1 MDQFNKISPF
11 QPEEPV
17 EPEKFEGRNII
28 IERNLPYLYQSA
40 NGDPTH
46 FFIKGKRGMGKTSLA
61 SYFKDIAERKY
72 KMVGVHVLNDGIH
85 DIDSLIKQI
94 IERLLNEIEKETW
107 SDKIVSKF
115 KDYIDTIDLVGVKFK
130 FNPDEKTINYI
141 KDNFPFLLKEIIDN
155 FEDEKGLFIIID
167 DINGLS
173 ETPDFANWY
182 KSFVDTL
189 STNFKGQLPVTFIL
203 TTYPENAQK
212 LYDHNISFNRAFKH
226 IDIEGLEDNEIEDF
240 FRKTF
245 NSLNIDIESDA
256 MELMVRFSSGLPNM
270 MQEIGNGVFWI
281 NNESI
286 IDRHTALRGVIRA
299 GNEIGLKYLQPAL
312 DNSIRSE
319 RYLTIFRAL
328 GDDFT
333 SKDLT
338 KEYTFRK
345 RDFAP
350 KLNNKEQNAFG
361 DFLSRA
367 KELNI
372 IEYAAAPNT
381 GVYKFT
387 NNLYPI
393 YFFIQSIDRENRS

>member
-1 MDQFNKISPF
+1 MNQFNKISPF

-17 EPEKFEGRNII
+17 EPEKFEGRKNII
-28 IERNLPYLYQSA
+28 EKNLPFLNQAA
-40 NGDPTH
+40 NGIPTH

-72 KMVGVHVLNDGIH
+72 KMVGVHVLNDGVH

-107 SDKIVSKF
+107 SDKIKEKL
-115 KDYIDTIDLVGVKFK
+115 KDHIKTVQILGNKIE
-130 FNPDEKTINYI
+130 FNPDKRTTSHI
-141 KDNFPFLLKEIIDN
+141 KDNFPFFLKDLVEN
-155 FEDEKGLFIIID
+155 FDDKKGLFIIID

-182 KSFVDTL
+182 KSFADTL
-189 STNFKGQLPVTFIL
+189 STRFRGELPIAFIL

-212 LYDHNISFNRAFKH
+212 LYDHNYSFNRQFKH
-226 IDIEGLEDNEIEDF
+226 IDIEGLENNEIRDF
-240 FRKTF
+240 FIKSF
-245 NSLNIDIESDA
+245 GSLNIDIEKEA
-256 MELMVRFSSGLPNM
+256 MDLMVSFSSGLPNM
-270 MQEIGNGVFWI
+270 MQEIGDGVFWI
-281 NNESI
+281 NNDFVINKEI
-286 IDRHTALRGVIRA
+286 ALKGIIRA
-299 GNEIGLKYLQPAL
+299 GGEIGIKYLQPAL

-319 RYLTIFRAL
+319 RYLTIFREL
-328 GDDFT
+328 GNDFT
-333 SKDLT
+333 SSDLT

-345 RDFAP
+345 RDFAS
-350 KLNNKEQNAFG
+350 KLNTKEQNAFG

-367 KELNI
+367 KELKI

-393 YFFIQSIDRENRS
+393 YFFIQYIDYQNKN

>member
-1 MDQFNKISPF
+1 MDLNNKISPF
-11 QPEEPV
+11 QPEDPV
-17 EPEKFEGRNII
+17 EPENFEGRKRI
-28 IERNLPYLYQSA
+28 IEKNLPYLHQSA
-40 NGDPTH
+40 NGYPTH
-46 FFIKGKRGMGKTSLA
+46 FFIKGKRGTGKTSLA
-61 SYFKDIAERKY
+61 AYLKDIAERKY
-72 KMVGVHVLNDGIH
+72 KMIGIHVLNDGIH

-107 SDKIVSKF
+107 SDKVISKF
-115 KDYIDTIDLVGVKFK
+115 KDHINKIDFFGVQIK
-130 FNPDEKTINYI
+130 FNPDKKTINYL
-141 KDNFPFLLKEIIDN
+141 KDNFPFLLNEIISN

-182 KSFVDTL
+182 KSFADTL
-189 STNFKGQLPVTFIL
+189 STNFNKKLPVTFVL
-203 TTYPENAQK
+203 TSYPEIAQK
-212 LYDHNISFNRAFKH
+212 LYDYNPSFNRALKH

-245 NSLNIDIESDA
+245 NKVNIDISPPA
-256 MELMVRFSSGLPNM
+256 MDLMVRFSSKLPNM

-281 NNESI
+281 NNDSI
-286 IDRHTALRGVIRA
+286 ITKTTALKGVIRA
-299 GNEIGLKYLQPAL
+299 GNEIGVKYLQPAL

-319 RYLTIFRAL
+319 RYLTIFKAL

-333 SKDLT
+333 HKDLT

-345 RDFAP
+345 KDFAP
-350 KLNNKEQNAFG
+350 KLNKKEQNAFG

-381 GVYKFT
+381 GIYKFT

-393 YFFIQSIDRENRS
+393 YFFIQSIDNEEKS